1 MNLVN
6 TISITAACLTFGA
19 AHASGPT
26 SPRIEPEVI
35 APECSG
41 WFRCHE
47 PRSYDEPEGG
57 DRPDIPAPPK
67 PPKEVECSSLWTPGA
82 VLANGGKKCASLI

>member
-35 APECSG
+35 APECTG

-47 PRSYDEPEGG
+47 PRSYDEPEG
-57 DRPDIPAPPK
+57 DDPRQPK
-67 PPKEVECSSLWTPGA
+67 PPKETECSSLWVAGA
-82 VLANGGKKCASLI
+82 VLANGYKKECA